1 MAAITLTPELETW
14 ARAEVASGR
23 ADSIEQAARK
33 AIAGYR
39 LGQEAFRKSLDDA
52 EAEAD
57 RLGWISG
64 DDFMRELDGWIVD
77 LAEAADREAAAVK
90 AAE

>member
-23 ADSIEQAARK
+23 AESIEQAAHK

-39 LGQEAFRKSLDDA
+39 LGREMFRRSLDDA
-52 EAEAD
+52 EVEAD
-57 RLGWISG
+57 RLSWISG
-64 DDFMRELDGWIVD
+64 EDFMRELDQWIVD
-77 LAEAADREAAAVK
+77 LAEAADREAVAAK